1 LSIFKTKPRPFC
13 ILDEVA
19 AAIDEANNQRFNLI
33 VQEFLEQSQFI
44 IITHSKRTMQI
55 ADVLYGVT
63 MQEQGVSKRVAVKF
77 DQVGAEGQINA
88 PATTAE
94 SAAA

>member
-1 LSIFKTKPRPFC
+1 M
-13 ILDEVA
+13 
-19 AAIDEANNQRFNLI
+19 
-33 VQEFLEQSQFI
+33 SQFI

-77 DQVGAEGQINA
+77 DQVDAQGRISEQ
-88 PATTAE
+88 
-94 SAAA
+94 AAA